1 MSRRKRK
8 GIVIAAIL
16 FILAVCIGILAMQR
30 IDNKSIII
38 EGNEKYTN
46 DEMINFIFKSNWDK
60 NPFMLYYKTKY
71 GNQKRIPFVDTYE
84 VEIISLNNV
93 KITVYEKK
101 IIGYVYYMGTNM
113 YFDKDGTVVESSG
126 EVLEGVPLVTGLNF
140 DKIVLYE
147 ELPVGND
154 EVFNLILDTTQ
165 TLQKYN
171 IGVDKIYISDG
182 KEVTLYI
189 SEIEV
194 LLGSDTDMNDKI
206 RSLNDMLPNL
216 EGLSGTLDLRIYNE
230 NSTGYTFRKSK

>member
-8 GIVIAAIL
+8 GIVIVTIL

-46 DEMINFIFKSNWDK
+46 DEMINFIFKSDWDK
-60 NPFMLYYKTKY
+60 NPFMLYYRTKY
-71 GNQKRIPFVDTYE
+71 GNQKRIPFVDAYE

-171 IGVDKIYISDG
+171 IGVDKIYISEG

-189 SEIEV
+189 GEIEV
-194 LLGSDTDMNDKI
+194 LLGSDEDMNDKI

-216 EGLSGTLDLRIYNE
+216 AGLSGTLDLRVYNE

>member
-46 DEMINFIFKSNWDK
+46 DEMINFIFKSDWDK